1 MPCSVRGDPVRSR
14 WNPETSARPGVRQ
27 PGTYLADRDR
37 SSGKSV
43 PQAAPEHAPLISSHL
58 LFSAD
63 ETYLHAAIQEL
74 HELYP
79 DARVRPV
86 GADLGS
92 IEAEGLAIAELA
104 AACRE
109 RPVIFVRHL
118 FREAGAVSLTNI
130 TSLEDVVAIALET
143 WSALP
148 VAPAVAL
155 QVWGSGEAR
164 IPFRTDELWHALAD
178 GLTTRGTDVARSGRD
193 QILTTCVTPAGII
206 FGLNG
211 LGNALADW
219 PGGRVRL
226 AKPKGQIS
234 RSEFKLEELFR
245 MGELELPRS
254 GIAVDLGASPGG
266 WTRILR
272 QRGLSVW
279 AVDPAALDPRIARD
293 AEVHHVRTTAG
304 PFLSSTTLE
313 PDLIVN
319 DMRMT
324 AELSA
329 SVMLSASR
337 VLKPGGLAVQ
347 TLKIAPDR
355 ALATVRSALRMLRQ
369 EYEVVFA
376 RQLHHNRNEVT
387 VVLRRPT

>member
-1 MPCSVRGDPVRSR
+1 M
-14 WNPETSARPGVRQ
+14 
-27 PGTYLADRDR
+27 
-37 SSGKSV
+37 
-43 PQAAPEHAPLISSHL
+43 ISSRL

-63 ETYLHAAIQEL
+63 DTYLHAAIQEL
-74 HELYP
+74 RELYP
-79 DARVRPV
+79 DARVQPV

-118 FREAGAVSLTNI
+118 FREIGSVTVATG
-130 TSLEDVVAIALET
+130 TSLEDVVAIALGT

-155 QVWGSGEAR
+155 QVWSSGAR
-164 IPFRTDELWHALAD
+164 DGACSGDVDLPFRTDELWHALAD
-178 GLTTRGTDVARSGRD
+178 GLTKRGTDVARSGRE
-193 QILTTCVTPAGII
+193 QILTACVTPAGII

-211 LGNALADW
+211 PGSALADW

-234 RSEFKLEELFR
+234 RAEFKLEELFR
-245 MGELELPRS
+245 MGELELPIS

-279 AVDPAALDPRIARD
+279 AVDPAALDLRVARD
-293 AEVHHVRTTAG
+293 PEVHHVRTTAG

-347 TLKIAPDR
+347 TLKISPDR
-355 ALATVRSALRMLRQ
+355 ALATVRSALRTLRQ
-369 EYEVVFA
+369 EYEVVFV

-387 VVLRRPT
+387 VVLRRPS

>member
-1 MPCSVRGDPVRSR
+1 M
-14 WNPETSARPGVRQ
+14 
-27 PGTYLADRDR
+27 
-37 SSGKSV
+37 
-43 PQAAPEHAPLISSHL
+43 SHL
-58 LFSAD
+58 PQSRLFFSAN
-63 ETYLHAAIQEL
+63 ETYLHAAIDEL
-74 HELYP
+74 RELYP
-79 DARVRPV
+79 DALLRPV

-104 AACRE
+104 VACRE
-109 RPVIFVRHL
+109 RPTIFVRHL
-118 FREAGAVSLTNI
+118 FREVGSVPLPVPTAAPQATV
-130 TSLEDVVAIALET
+130 TSLEAVVAIALGT
-143 WSALP
+143 WSQLP

-155 QVWGSGEAR
+155 QVWGSGAR
-164 IPFRTDELWHALAD
+164 SGEVEIPFRTDELWHGLAD
-178 GLTTRGTDVARSGRD
+178 GLAKRGTDVSRSGRE
-193 QILTTCVTPAGII
+193 QILTACITPAGII
-206 FGLNG
+206 LGLNG
-211 LGNALADW
+211 LTSALTDW

-245 MGELELPRS
+245 MGELRLPTS

-272 QRGLSVW
+272 QTGLTVW
-279 AVDPAALDPRIARD
+279 AVDPAALDARIARD
-293 AEVHHVRTTAG
+293 PEVHHIRTTAG
-304 PFLSSTTLE
+304 SFLSSTTLE

-319 DMRMT
+319 DMRMA

-347 TLKIAPDR
+347 TLKISPHG
-355 ALATVRSALRMLRQ
+355 ALATVRTALRMLRQ
-369 EYEVVFA
+369 AYEVVFV

-387 VVLRRPT
+387 VVLRRPA

>member
-1 MPCSVRGDPVRSR
+1 MSQSR
-14 WNPETSARPGVRQ
+14 
-27 PGTYLADRDR
+27 LF
-37 SSGKSV
+37 
-43 PQAAPEHAPLISSHL
+43 
-58 LFSAD
+58 FSAD
-63 ETYLHAAIQEL
+63 EIYLHSAIDEL
-74 HELYP
+74 RELYP
-79 DARVRPV
+79 DAALRPV
-86 GADLGS
+86 GPDLGS
-92 IEAEGLAIAELA
+92 FAAEGISIAELA
-104 AACRE
+104 TACRE
-109 RPVIFVRHL
+109 RPVVFVRHL
-118 FREAGAVSLTNI
+118 FREVGSVPMSGA
-130 TSLEDVVAIALET
+130 TSLEDVVAIALGI

-155 QVWGSGEAR
+155 QVWASGDVNY
-164 IPFRTDELWHALAD
+164 PFRTDELWHAVAD
-178 GLTTRGTDVARSGRD
+178 ALTARGTDVARSGRE
-193 QILTTCVTPAGII
+193 QILTACVAPGGII

-211 LGNALADW
+211 LSSALTDW

-272 QRGLSVW
+272 QRGLRVW
-279 AVDPAALDPRIARD
+279 AVDPAELDPRIARD
-293 AEVHHVRTTAG
+293 PEVHHIRTTAG
-304 PFLSSTTLE
+304 DFLSTTTLK

-319 DMRMT
+319 DMRMA

-337 VLKPGGLAVQ
+337 VLKPGGLGVQ
-347 TLKIAPDR
+347 TLKIAPNR
-355 ALATVRSALRMLRQ
+355 AMLTVQTALRMLRQ
-369 EYEVVFA
+369 EYEIVFV

-387 VVLRRPT
+387 VVLRRPA

>member
-1 MPCSVRGDPVRSR
+1 MSQSR
-14 WNPETSARPGVRQ
+14 
-27 PGTYLADRDR
+27 
-37 SSGKSV
+37 
-43 PQAAPEHAPLISSHL
+43 L

-63 ETYLHAAIQEL
+63 ELYLHSAIDEL
-74 HELYP
+74 RELYP
-79 DARVRPV
+79 DAELRPV
-86 GADLGS
+86 GPDLGS
-92 IEAEGLAIAELA
+92 IAAEGLAIAELA
-104 AACRE
+104 TACRE
-109 RPVIFVRHL
+109 RPIVFVRHL
-118 FREAGAVSLTNI
+118 FREVGSIPAAARATS
-130 TSLEDVVAIALET
+130 TSLADVVAIALGT
-143 WSALP
+143 WGALP
-148 VAPAVAL
+148 VGPTVAL
-155 QVWGSGEAR
+155 QVWASGEVT

-178 GLTTRGTDVARSGRD
+178 ALTARGTDVARGGRE
-193 QILTTCVTPAGII
+193 QILTACVTTAGII

-211 LGNALADW
+211 LRSALTDW

-245 MGELELPRS
+245 MGELELPAA

-272 QRGLSVW
+272 QRGLRVW
-279 AVDPAALDPRIARD
+279 AVDPAALDPRIAGD
-293 AEVHHVRTTAG
+293 PGVQHIRTTAG
-304 PFLSSTTLE
+304 DFLATTTLR

-337 VLKPGGLAVQ
+337 VLKPGGLGVQ
-347 TLKIAPDR
+347 TLKIAPNR
-355 ALATVRSALRMLRQ
+355 AMATVQTALRMLRQ
-369 EYEVVFA
+369 EYEIDFV

-387 VVLRRPT
+387 VVLRRPA